1 MSLTQSK
8 MPLFHRIA
16 TYRSLPLTETDFY
29 CTKLAECGY
38 IYTGH
43 ELDLECVTCKT
54 KSRISESWLETKKYL
69 RHERGCE
76 FLSISFLNNSED
88 LRASIDNSD
97 IHGSGAVSVD
107 NSTSINSSS
116 LTVDGATGVSRS
128 SASSLDLD
136 GCNETLKAQEAI
148 ASSTDDQFVSSA
160 TSSLYNIDLETQ
172 FHRIK
177 ERNGSSS
184 SKSSGTSF
192 DSSIEHVDFPQMFM
206 SEHLEI
212 LKETANLNSSG
223 PECDKNPGH
232 FAYFKINSL
241 QLEQIPSKVRCQEMI
256 KLLKKIGELTARISV
271 QPLNGHRSHDNRQIK
286 LRMGTGFSIL
296 HSSQVIKTKDKEKFK
311 IKSSFKKILTKN
323 NKKSLYHIYVHTSRH
338 LVMNDE
344 EAEKT
349 EVEFF
354 SDSADRRDIV
364 ILKGSHL
371 MYSTTPG
378 DSQCL
383 LICECSDI
391 RFIDKLDK
399 LQNEFHEAVNSLPLK
414 AKKGM
419 LNKLFLVHHPH
430 GGDKVLSYGDYV
442 KVKYKFNPGGSSN
455 QPTLTKLSAQEQVSE
470 NLNLYRKVLFYATDT
485 CPGSCG
491 APLLTFSRRPSVD
504 SSLVLDIW
512 MHNGVETTHKLGAS
526 MIKMCTVEDFYQPPP
541 QSEHPEEDSDDEG
554 SLAKQP
560 VNSPV
565 YKVIT
570 TPSYPE
576 HVMFQTRLKSFD
588 SWSFHNILQPQTL
601 ASLGFFYTGNLD
613 CVRCFQCGLGLRSW
627 KPGDNVLTQHEKY
640 RPTCP
645 YLRSLSKTQENVST
659 GAVAVPEMSN
669 STNESTTLRLLKAE
683 HTALKQQLTCKVCY
697 KSEIKDVFLPC
708 GELYACSDC
717 SKLLTHCPSC
727 KKQILATITVYLT

>member
-1 MSLTQSK
+1 MPFAQNKISL
-8 MPLFHRIA
+8 FRRIA
-16 TYRSLPLTETDFY
+16 SYRSLPMISEDFY

-43 ELDLECVTCKT
+43 ELDIECEACKAKT
-54 KSRISESWLETKKYL
+54 RISESWRETEKYL

-76 FLSISFLNNSED
+76 FQSSTFPD
-88 LRASIDNSD
+88 VPKAFTASI
-97 IHGSGAVSVD
+97 VD
-107 NSTSINSSS
+107 NRLLQGAGAMGVEGSTSRNSSS
-116 LTVDGATGVSRS
+116 LKDDGASGVSRS
-128 SASSLDLD
+128 NVSALEID
-136 GCNETLKAQEAI
+136 GCNETLKAQEARKG
-148 ASSTDDQFVSSA
+148 SSDDHFVSSA
-160 TSSLYNIDLETQ
+160 TSSHYNIDFETQ
-172 FHRIK
+172 FQRIK
-177 ERNGSSS
+177 ERNSSSS
-184 SKSSGTSF
+184 SKSSEARS
-192 DSSIEHVDFPQMFM
+192 DSSIEHVDFPHMFI

-212 LKETANLNSSG
+212 LKETVNSSG
-223 PECDKNPGH
+223 PDCDKNPGH

-241 QLEQIPSKVRCQEMI
+241 QLEQIPSKVRCLEMV
-256 KLLKKIGELTARISV
+256 KLLKKIGALTARISV
-271 QPLNGHRSHDNRQIK
+271 QPLNGHRKNDYRQIK
-286 LRMGTGFSIL
+286 LRIGTGFSIM
-296 HSSQVIKTKDKEKFK
+296 HSKVIKPKDKSKV
-311 IKSSFKKILTKN
+311 KSSLKKILTKN
-323 NKKSLYHIYVHTSRH
+323 KKSIYHIYIHTSRH
-338 LVMNDE
+338 LVLNDE

-371 MYSTTPG
+371 MHSTTPG

-391 RFIDKLDK
+391 GFIEKLDK
-399 LQNEFHEAVNSLPLK
+399 LQNEFQEAINSLPLK

-419 LNKLFLVHHPH
+419 LSKLFLVHHPH

-455 QPTLTKLSAQEQVSE
+455 QPTLTKLSAQEQVSGD
-470 NLNLYRKVLFYATDT
+470 LNVYRKVLFYATDT

-576 HVMFQTRLKSFD
+576 HVMFQTRLKSFEN
-588 SWSFHNILQPQTL
+588 WNFHNILQPQTL

-627 KPGDNVLTQHEKY
+627 KPGDDVLTQHEKY

-659 GAVAVPEMSN
+659 GAVAVPETSN
-669 STNESTTLRLLKAE
+669 SDIESTTLRLLKAE